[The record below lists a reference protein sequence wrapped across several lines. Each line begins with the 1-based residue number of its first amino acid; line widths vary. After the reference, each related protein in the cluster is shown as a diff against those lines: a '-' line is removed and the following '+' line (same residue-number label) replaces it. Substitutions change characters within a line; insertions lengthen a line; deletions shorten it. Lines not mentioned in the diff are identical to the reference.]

1 MNNSLVAE
9 WAATYSLIFFS
20 LLGLKLSPQSGAVF
34 DRVTR
39 EVSSGEF
46 VFEKLLM
53 LYADLGRRT
62 VKILWYEM
70 DFTAPQRL
78 FKFYRGNLLKLHPRR
93 PRGS

>member
-1 MNNSLVAE
+1 MGHHLLV
-9 WAATYSLIFFS
+9 LFS
-20 LLGLKLSPQSGAVF
+20 PLGLKLSPQSGAVF
-34 DRVTR
+34 DHVTR

-46 VFEKLLM
+46 GFEKLLR

-62 VKILWYEM
+62 VKIFWYEK

-78 FKFYRGNLLKLHPRR
+78 FKFYRGNLLKLHPRLG